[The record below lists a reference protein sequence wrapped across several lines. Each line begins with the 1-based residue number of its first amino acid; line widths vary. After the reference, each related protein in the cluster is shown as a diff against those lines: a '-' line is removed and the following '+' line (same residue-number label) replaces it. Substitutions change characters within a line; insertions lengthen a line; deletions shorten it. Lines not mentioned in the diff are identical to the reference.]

1 MALITISVELVEWS
15 NLRRLIC
22 RNENFAN
29 VRNLTGLRQETFRL
43 LSGVKIWKITKRTEK
58 KRMIF

>member
-1 MALITISVELVEWS
+1 MVLITINVELVEWS
-15 NLRRLIC
+15 NLRHLIC
-22 RNENFAN
+22 RNENFAS
-29 VRNLTGLRQETFRL
+29 VRNLMGLRQKTFRF

>member
-1 MALITISVELVEWS
+1 MVLITINVELVEWS

-22 RNENFAN
+22 RNENFAS